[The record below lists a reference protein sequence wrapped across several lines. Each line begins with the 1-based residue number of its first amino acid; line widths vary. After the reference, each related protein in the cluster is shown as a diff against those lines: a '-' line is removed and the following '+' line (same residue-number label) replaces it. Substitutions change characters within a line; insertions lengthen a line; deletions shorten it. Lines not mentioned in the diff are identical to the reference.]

1 MNKYPLVI
9 CAEWEQ
15 KTTLLVW
22 NDLKPLY
29 NNLYGDKGGHNNEKY
44 SKYKK
49 RNQRKYDFW
58 LFQLWTF
65 LKHPRLK
72 HPRLKLPRS
81 NEIDNFVLSYK
92 ELLTFVLNTKRGFFK
107 RHVTINRI
115 RIFKTIN
122 KKKIFTSTLYDVKIS
137 ETFVSFLIQQFPPD
151 RDFPYQQ
158 KQIILKNI
166 HKWNLFCFSETTANK
181 KLKEKEVN
189 KLMEVARLQ
198 WARGLR

>member
-29 NNLYGDKGGHNNEKY
+29 NNLYGDKGGHNKGKY
-44 SKYKK
+44 SKGMKK
-49 RNQRKYDFW
+49 NQRKYDFW
-58 LFQLWTF
+58 FFQLYPF
-65 LKHPRLK
+65 LKDQ
-72 HPRLKLPRS
+72 S
-81 NEIDNFVLSYK
+81 QTEFGNFVLLYK
-92 ELLTFVLNTKRGFFK
+92 ELLTYVLNTKRGFFK

-166 HKWNLFCFSETTANK
+166 HKWNLYCFSETTANK